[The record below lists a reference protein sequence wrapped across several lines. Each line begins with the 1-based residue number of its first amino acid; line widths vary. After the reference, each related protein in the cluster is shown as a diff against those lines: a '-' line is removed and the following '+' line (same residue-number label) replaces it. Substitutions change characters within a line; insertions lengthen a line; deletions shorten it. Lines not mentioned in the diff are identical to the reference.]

1 MKITNENR
9 ELIVKIAKL
18 FIDSPYQFWGNGS
31 LPWEWTDCSR
41 FTQNILENVWI
52 NIERSSAQQGA
63 QFLESWYLYEDL
75 WKAKVWDLIFFKKTY
90 ESENEITHVGIYIG
104 NNKMIHA
111 GTPNVAITT
120 LDSYWKSHFK
130 WVGAIECSD
139 SFNKNLAENNFAK
152 LSGNEVEIQDNN
164 LYTLKAVNAVIAV
177 LTSTWWDLPE
187 KYQELSAS
195 YAKSL
200 REEYSDARKL
210 EKNQEKKVYQ
220 SLVDFL
226 SYAYKYAWE
235 DEQKKYWELA
245 SYLREKFK
253 LK

>member
-1 MKITNENR
+1 
-9 ELIVKIAKL
+9 VK
-18 FIDSPYQFWGNGS
+18 
-31 LPWEWTDCSR
+31 T
-41 FTQNILENVWI
+41 
-52 NIERSSAQQGA
+52 
-63 QFLESWYLYEDL
+63 
-75 WKAKVWDLIFFKKTY
+75 
-90 ESENEITHVGIYIG
+90 
-104 NNKMIHA
+104 
-111 GTPNVAITT
+111 
-120 LDSYWKSHFK
+120 
-130 WVGAIECSD
+130 
-139 SFNKNLAENNFAK
+139 
-152 LSGNEVEIQDNN
+152 QDNN
-164 LYTLKAVNAVIAV
+164 LSTLKAVNAVIAV

-200 REEYSDARKL
+200 REEYPDARKL

-226 SYAYKYAWE
+226 SYAYKFAWE